1 MKKLKYLILILIIT
15 LLIAIGVSY
24 AFRTQVKEYSN
35 NNFKVSY
42 DTTWKVVSKEKEFT
56 LKHKK
61 SDSTLKIQC
70 KELARNYMDTKLR
83 DIITD
88 VIYSIEKQN
97 KDYVLINNMS
107 ISNNK
112 YEAFSYLYEKDK
124 EQVLVN
130 VYKNYNKLIIVY
142 YSSDVNHYDIVLDSV
157 EIILDSLEIITGE
170 KIS

>member
-15 LLIAIGVSY
+15 LFIAFGISY
-24 AFRTQVKEYSN
+24 SLRIQVKEYSD

-42 DTTWKVVSKEKEFT
+42 DTTWKIDSKEKEFT

-70 KELARNYMDTKLR
+70 KELARNYMDTRLS
-83 DIITD
+83 DIISD

-97 KDYVLINNMS
+97 NDYVLINNMS
-107 ISNNK
+107 IDNDK
-112 YEAFSYLYEKDK
+112 YEAYSYLYEKDK

-130 VYKNYNKLIIVY
+130 IYKKDNKLIIVY
-142 YSSDVNHYDIVLDSV
+142 YSSDVDHYDIVLDSV

-170 KIS
+170 KIN